1 MTFKIGDNAG
11 ANNFNYRKPSNY
23 DWLKTVASNSPIRVK
38 DICDIFGFTSSALNL
53 RLAKGHFP
61 KNDFK
66 RLVRTNTNFGNKT
79 TSTKGFPLTTRLW
92 KKETVLTEI
101 LRIEALLAEGN

>member
-66 RLVRTNTNFGNKT
+66 RVINRDNRLSNGLK
-79 TSTKGFPLTTRLW
+79 SFPMTTRLW
-92 KKETVLTEI
+92 KKETILTEI
-101 LRIEALLAEGN
+101 LRIEALLALGN

>member
-11 ANNFNYRKPSNY
+11 ANNVNYRKPSNY

-38 DICDIFGFTSSALNL
+38 DICVIFGFTSSALNV

-61 KNDFK
+61 KNDFIRVTNRDN
-66 RLVRTNTNFGNKT
+66 RLSYGKSFPMT
-79 TSTKGFPLTTRLW
+79 TKLW
-92 KKETVLTEI
+92 KKETILTEI
-101 LRIEALLAEGN
+101 LRIEELLAVGN